1 MRKKIKSEQDRP
13 KEFIIVNELAE
24 VFYGLKGGQPQFT
37 EDWERGKPL
46 SNEQQFKNVERGTL
60 YKLEMIYL

>member
-1 MRKKIKSEQDRP
+1 MRKKINLEKDKA

-37 EDWERGKPL
+37 EDWDKGKPL
-46 SNEQQFKNVERGTL
+46 SNQQQFKNVQRGTI